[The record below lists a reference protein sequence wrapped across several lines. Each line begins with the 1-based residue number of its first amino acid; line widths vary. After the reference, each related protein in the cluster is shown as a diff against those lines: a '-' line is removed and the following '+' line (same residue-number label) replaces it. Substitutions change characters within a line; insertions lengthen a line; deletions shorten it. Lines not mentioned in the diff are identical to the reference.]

1 MFKRDYLL
9 HIIEQIGKVLAKVV
23 ELLRD
28 NKPEEARETIHKTY
42 DRFLHLKVEELD
54 AILEHDPVHKLINEH
69 DFDAQ
74 RLNALAE
81 LLKAEGDVYLQEVN
95 EESAKSRYYK
105 ALLIF
110 EYLNQTEQ
118 VYSFDREAKIADMQE
133 KIKVMDT

>member
-9 HIIEQIGKVLAKVV
+9 HIIEQIGKVLVKIVD
-23 ELLRD
+23 LLKD
-28 NKPEEARETIHKTY
+28 NKPDEALDTIHKTY

-54 AILEHDPVHKLINEH
+54 AILEQDPVNKLINEH
-69 DFDAQ
+69 DFDGQ

-81 LLKAEGDVYLQEVN
+81 LLKAEGDIHLYEGN
-95 EESAKSRYYK
+95 EERAKSRYYK
-105 ALLIF
+105 ALILF

-133 KIKVMDT
+133 KIRKK